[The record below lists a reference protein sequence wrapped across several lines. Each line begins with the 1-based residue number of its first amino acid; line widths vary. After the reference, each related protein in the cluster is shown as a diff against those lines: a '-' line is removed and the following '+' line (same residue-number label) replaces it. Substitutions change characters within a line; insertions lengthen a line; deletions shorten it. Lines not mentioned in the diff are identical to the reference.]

1 MPHRVY
7 NALFIRSGNS
17 ARSIMAEVILKHLGN
32 NRFRAFSAGSHPRGE
47 VHPLTIQVLAG
58 QGYAVDGLR
67 SKSWI
72 EFAGPSAKAMDFIF
86 TVCDQAAG
94 EACPAWPGQPITAHW
109 AFADPASVVGNR
121 EQQIKAFTNA
131 QYEIASRIRLLL
143 RPGR

>member
-7 NALFIRSGNS
+7 DALFICTGNS
-17 ARSIMAEVILKHLGN
+17 ARSIMAEVILNHLGN

-58 QGYAVDGLR
+58 QGYAMDGLR

-72 EFAGPSAKAMDFIF
+72 EFAGPSAAAMDFIF

-94 EACPAWPGQPITAHW
+94 EACPAWTRAADHGTLGVRRSCGSRWHPRATAQ
-109 AFADPASVVGNR
+109 SVHQR
-121 EQQIKAFTNA
+121 AI
-131 QYEIASRIRLLL
+131 
-143 RPGR
+143 